1 MGEGTAAIIRTTG
14 TKLNIEICIMKFHK
28 RKAIIFVVC
37 IVAVVFI
44 ASFLLVQ
51 IKDRTYFHSPPYSS
65 KQDKDSTVLVVYYSR
80 SGNTEAMAREVARKF
95 NADIIKIETERYSLG
110 YQGWRNAANDADDK
124 VTMVQIKPEIVDMEK
139 YRLVFIGSP
148 IWWYRPAPPLWT
160 LVEKNDFRKK
170 NVILFNTFNS
180 RFKTEEIVKF
190 RGEIEKKGGRLI
202 DHIFIRRGRV
212 YFQKSGK
219 ELIEESREIVEEKM
233 KEWKMEN

>member
-1 MGEGTAAIIRTTG
+1 MCCREKGARKGR
-14 TKLNIEICIMKFHK
+14 KKMKAQK
-28 RKAIIFVVC
+28 RKAL

-44 ASFLLVQ
+44 VVAAIASFVLVQ
-51 IKDRTYFHSPPYSS
+51 VKDRTYFHSPPYSP
-65 KQDKDSTVLVVYYSR
+65 KQDIDSTVLVVYYSR

-95 NADIIKIETERYSLG
+95 NADIVKIEAERYSLD
-110 YQGWRNAANDADDK
+110 YQGWRYAANDADDK
-124 VTMVQIKPEIVDMEK
+124 VTMVQISPEIVDMRK

-160 LVEKNDFRKK
+160 FVEKNDFKEK

-180 RFKTEEIVKF
+180 RFKSEEIEKF

-212 YFQKSGK
+212 YYQKSG
-219 ELIEESREIVEEKM
+219 EQLIGESREIVEEKM
-233 KEWKMEN
+233 KEWINAQ